1 MPYGPLLTRLLSE
14 PRLPELGAGQPDPR
28 RKNELE
34 LEIPRAVFE
43 SGKVHDEELARA
55 CTAGLWLHFDFL
67 MESHELSQ
75 QIHRPEGSYWHGV
88 MHRREGDF
96 ANASYWFR
104 RAGSLPF
111 LADLGAAAAQLY
123 QHDLADPTLIRLARG
138 EAWDPFRFVDLCK
151 ACVNGNTSIEAV
163 CRKLQ
168 RLEWNY
174 LFGYC
179 HAAAFATG
187 VTFDLTVPGPFQL

>member
-1 MPYGPLLTRLLSE
+1 MSYGPLLTKLLAE
-14 PRLPELGAGQPDPR
+14 PRLPELGAGRPDPR

-34 LEIPRAVFE
+34 LEIPRAVLE
-43 SGKVHDEELARA
+43 SGKVLDEDLARA
-55 CTAGLWLHFDFL
+55 CMAGLWLHFDFL
-67 MESHELSQ
+67 DESHELSQ
-75 QIHRPEGSYWHGV
+75 QIQRVEGSYWHGV

-111 LADLGAAAAQLY
+111 LADLGPAAAQLY
-123 QHDLADPTLIRLARG
+123 KGELVGAALARIARG
-138 EAWDPFRFVDLCK
+138 EAWDPFLFVDICK
-151 ACVNGNTSIEAV
+151 ECTGGTGSIEPV

-174 LFGYC
+174 LFSYC
-179 HAAAFATG
+179 HAAAFGTG
-187 VTFDLTVPGPFQL
+187 ESFDPADPGPFQL